1 MATSALLSINPYTH
15 PATAHEDLFNGNL
28 TTDIMSLAN
37 YGSVIFVLTKGPGA
51 TGTATITVESCDDTS
66 ATTSTAVAF
75 NYAACTSGNTWGNIT
90 AAGAAGFTTTAGANQ
105 CYMIEI
111 RDDQL
116 SGSDKYVR
124 AVFTESANDP
134 VDGAVISI
142 GMNPKFPADPPKEMI
157 T

>member
-1 MATSALLSINPYTH
+1 MSRSALLDFNIYGH
-15 PATAHEDLFNGNL
+15 PATAHEDIFNGNL
-28 TTDIMSLAN
+28 TTDIVSLAN
-37 YGSVIFVLTKGPGA
+37 YGGVIFTVVKGPGA

-75 NYAACTSGNTWGNIT
+75 NYIACTSGNTWGNIT
-90 AAGAAGFTTTAGANQ
+90 AAGTAGFTTTAGANQ
-105 CYMIEI
+105 TYCVEI

-124 AVFTESANDP
+124 AVYTETANDP
-134 VDGAVISI
+134 VDGAVFSM
-142 GMNPKFPADPPKEMI
+142 GVDPKFPADPPKEMI

>member
-28 TTDIMSLAN
+28 TTDIISLAN
-37 YGSVIFVLTKGPGA
+37 YSSAVFILAKGPGA

-66 ATTSTAVAF
+66 GTTTTAVAF
-75 NYAACTSGNTWGNIT
+75 NYAVCTSGNTWGNIT
-90 AAGAAGFTTTAGANQ
+90 AATSSGFVTTAGANQ
-105 CYMIEI
+105 AYAIEI

-116 SGSDKYVR
+116 SGTDKYVR
-124 AVFTESANDP
+124 AVFTETANDP
-134 VDGAVISI
+134 VDGAVISL
-142 GMNPKFPADPPKEMI
+142 GVDPKYPADPPREMI

>member
-1 MATSALLSINPYTH
+1 MSRSSLLDFNAYTH

-28 TTDIMSLAN
+28 TTDIISLAN
-37 YGSVIFVLTKGPGA
+37 YGGAIFILAKGPGA

-66 ATTSTAVAF
+66 GTTTTAVAF
-75 NYAACTSGNTWGNIT
+75 NYAVCTSGNTWGNIT
-90 AAGAAGFTTTAGANQ
+90 AATSSGFVTTAGANQ
-105 CYMIEI
+105 AYAIEI

-116 SGSDKYVR
+116 SGTDKYVR
-124 AVFTESANDP
+124 AVFTETANDP

-142 GMNPKFPADPPKEMI
+142 GMGPKYAADPPREMI

>member
-1 MATSALLSINPYTH
+1 MAKSALLDINAYTH

-28 TTDIMSLAN
+28 TTDVISLAN
-37 YGSVIFVLTKGPGA
+37 YGSAIFVLTKGPGA
-51 TGTATITVESCDDTS
+51 TGTAVVTVESCDDTTP
-66 ATTSTAVAF
+66 TTSTAVAYS
-75 NYAACTSGNTWGNIT
+75 YAVCTSGNTWGDIT
-90 AAGAAGFTTTAGANQ
+90 AATSSGFTTTAGANQ
-105 CYMIEI
+105 CYVIEI

-134 VDGAVISI
+134 VDGAVISL
-142 GMNPKFPADPPKEMI
+142 GMNPKYPQDAPPEMI

>member
-15 PATAHEDLFNGNL
+15 PATAHEDIFNGNL
-28 TTDIMSLAN
+28 TTDIVSLAN
-37 YGSVIFVLTKGPGA
+37 YGSAIFVLTKGPGA

-66 ATTSTAVAF
+66 ATTSTAVAY
-75 NYAACTSGNTWGNIT
+75 NYAASTSGNTWGNIT
-90 AAGAAGFTTTAGANQ
+90 AAG
-105 CYMIEI
+105 
-111 RDDQL
+111 
-116 SGSDKYVR
+116 SDKYVR
-124 AVFTESANDP
+124 AVFTETANDP